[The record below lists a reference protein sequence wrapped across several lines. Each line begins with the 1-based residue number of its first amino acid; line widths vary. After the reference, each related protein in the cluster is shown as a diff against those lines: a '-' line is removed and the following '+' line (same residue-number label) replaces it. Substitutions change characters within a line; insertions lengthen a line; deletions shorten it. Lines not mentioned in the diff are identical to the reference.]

1 MDNWKWNKKRRTKS
15 SSWNF
20 IESCNIKM
28 TYKVA
33 AYLRSSK
40 EEYNNE
46 KELKDLNRIITMY
59 LDYAEFQAENHNAMS
74 MKNWVEKLN
83 AFLQFNGKEI
93 LHNAGKISASVAKKL
108 VYKEYDNL
116 KLNRINYIN
125 QTLIIFKMKQ

>member
-15 SSWNF
+15 SLWNF
-20 IESCNIKM
+20 IENCNIKM
-28 TYKVA
+28 TYKVV
-33 AYLRSSK
+33 AYLRLSK
-40 EEYNNE
+40 EEYSNE
-46 KELKDLNRIITMY
+46 KELKDLNRIETMY

>member
-15 SSWNF
+15 SLQNF

-46 KELKDLNRIITMY
+46 KELKDLNRIVTMY
-59 LDYAEFQAENHNAMS
+59 LDYAEFQEENHNAMS

-108 VYKEYDNL
+108 VYKEYDKFKVKQD
-116 KLNRINYIN
+116 KLYKSDFDN
-125 QTLIIFKMKQ
+125 F

>member
-1 MDNWKWNKKRRTKS
+1 MQ
-15 SSWNF
+15 NF

-74 MKNWVEKLN
+74 MKN
-83 AFLQFNGKEI
+83 
-93 LHNAGKISASVAKKL
+93 
-108 VYKEYDNL
+108 
-116 KLNRINYIN
+116 
-125 QTLIIFKMKQ
+125 